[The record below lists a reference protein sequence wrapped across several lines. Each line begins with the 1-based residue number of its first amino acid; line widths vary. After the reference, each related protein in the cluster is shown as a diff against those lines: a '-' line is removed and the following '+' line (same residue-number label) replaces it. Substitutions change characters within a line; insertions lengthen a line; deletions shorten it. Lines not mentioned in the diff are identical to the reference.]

1 MTTGPPGVGRE
12 SHNRELLLRLGT
24 WEVVGFV
31 GWLFVC
37 ICHVS
42 IIMIKISQKLYSTS
56 FYVGPF
62 LEASCFKVGIET
74 IFYMYF

>member
-31 GWLFVC
+31 GWLVVC
-37 ICHVS
+37 
-42 IIMIKISQKLYSTS
+42 LYLPCQHNNDKNKS
-56 FYVGPF
+56 
-62 LEASCFKVGIET
+62 KV
-74 IFYMYF
+74 IFYILLCWTVFRSVLL